1 MIIASGSNGVRDVFE
16 EIFAPESLEPVD
28 PTVAARRHMRAL
40 KRRFNEDVTVRDD
53 SAGFAVALGGRPIR
67 TPARRTPAPPNFSS
81 RSRKLTQTRE
91 LRQNPGPEPA
101 FLLINHGKN
110 KRSRSET
117 RTTKI

>member
-1 MIIASGSNGVRDVFE
+1 VIIASGSNGVRDVFE

-81 RSRKLTQTRE
+81 RKPQIDPDTR
-91 LRQNPGPEPA
+91 
-101 FLLINHGKN
+101 I
-110 KRSRSET
+110 
-117 RTTKI
+117 TTKSRTGTCVPPDQSWKE